1 MMNKLQN
8 DIQIRYEL
16 LTKLIKQIEKKL
28 NSFPEGRVKVKHH
41 QNKDYYYLIDPK
53 SGERYLHKEDSK
65 LTSDLLQKNYLKKV
79 LIASR
84 QEAIALKRYLDKQPL
99 LIAEDVYSTLSEG
112 RQKLIKPIV
121 TTDEQFVKD
130 WLSIPYV
137 PKGFEEG
144 ASFFPTMKGD
154 RVRSKSEMIVADR
167 LLLNN
172 VPYKYECPIVI
183 NGKVIHPDFTMLR
196 VRDRKILYLEH
207 CGKTDD
213 PEYAEKRIV
222 KRINE
227 YSQAGIILG
236 DNLFLTFESSTTPF
250 DVRVLDNMIN
260 QCFK

>member
-1 MMNKLQN
+1 MSQLQI
-8 DIQIRYEL
+8 DIQKRYEL
-16 LTKLIKQIEKKL
+16 LTKLIRQIEKKL
-28 NSFPEGRVKVKHH
+28 KNYPEGRISVKHIH
-41 QNKDYYYLIDPK
+41 NKDYYYLVDKK
-53 SGERYLHKEDSK
+53 SDERYLHKEDSK

-79 LIASR
+79 LIASKK
-84 QEAIALKRYLDKQPL
+84 EALALRRYLDKQPS

-167 LLLNN
+167 LLLND
-172 VPYKYECPIVI
+172 VPYKYECPLVI